1 MPRAHLRTIY
11 GFKGEIQGDEDGA
24 RFRSGF
30 GVAKDFGSDGRRIDG
45 TPCQFMSA
53 QAPLRAFTP
62 PIHSALSLLMDAA
75 TCAQDVGAELWQF
88 SVEISA
94 LLRTGLTTNECRW
107 LVAKGLAKHAC
118 EMTTHE
124 ADRRVFQPCT
134 NLALP
139 KRTCFVITERGM
151 ACTTE
156 LLRAAAKRQSGD
168 HHHFGRKRPPGV
180 RQRRAARCDS
190 RRGTRIGSNC
200 ASAGSS

>member
-1 MPRAHLRTIY
+1 MEQVSAPVLALPRIVEVSA
-11 GFKGEIQGDEDGA
+11 DGSAEHRGVHANPSTVA
-24 RFRSGF
+24 R
-30 GVAKDFGSDGRRIDG
+30 
-45 TPCQFMSA
+45 
-53 QAPLRAFTP
+53 FTP
-62 PIHSALSLLMDAA
+62 PVHSALSLLMDAA

-94 LLRTGLTTNECRW
+94 LLRAGLTTNECRW

-118 EMTTHE
+118 EMTTHD

-156 LLRAAAKRQSGD
+156 LLRSSAKRQSRRSPSL
-168 HHHFGRKRPPGV
+168 GRKRPPGV
-180 RQRRAARCDS
+180 RQR
-190 RRGTRIGSNC
+190 
-200 ASAGSS
+200 